1 MQNRIIPC
9 VLLIILVLL
18 SCEKENTTIDIY
30 IKDVK
35 FKVECAITKEE
46 QQKGLMYRK
55 KLEKQEGMLFIYDRY
70 VRIPFW
76 MKNTSIPLSI
86 AFISDEGKILD
97 IKDMKPFSE
106 APVSSRFSYM
116 YALELNKGTFKEIDA
131 NIGDFVIFP
140 NKFRKK

>member
-1 MQNRIIPC
+1 MQSRIIPAF
-9 VLLIILVLL
+9 LLIILVLL
-18 SCEKENTTIDIY
+18 SCEKKIQTIDIY

-55 KLEKQEGMLFIYDRY
+55 KLDKQEGMLFVYDRY

-97 IKDMKPFSE
+97 IKDMKPFSQS
-106 APVSSRFSYM
+106 PVYPQFSYM
-116 YALELNKGTFKEIDA
+116 YALELNKGAFARINA
-131 NIGDFVIFP
+131 NVGDIVIFP
-140 NKFRKK
+140 EDLLKK